1 MSAGSVPAVRPPPG
15 GPGPDGQSTA
25 GGRGLLAR
33 VAPLRRSLRTEA
45 GSAGLLLVA
54 TVIALVWANSPVGD
68 SYAAFWHTEFAVRW
82 GGTELALDLQHWV
95 NDGLMVFFFFVVGLE
110 IKRELVIGELT
121 DRRRAAVPAL
131 AAVTGLVVP
140 ALVYVAFNLGDEAAS
155 AWGVVISTDTAFLL
169 GVLALVGPSCPAQ
182 LRLFLLTLAIA
193 DDVGALSAI
202 ALFYTED
209 LRLLPLGLAVLGL
222 ALMVGLRYLE
232 VWRGPAYLV
241 LGVAVWVAMHESGVH
256 PTLAGVVIALFTPAY
271 AARRDEVADAGR
283 LVRAY
288 QQSPNPG
295 FARAA
300 RLSIDRS
307 VSAGERL
314 QQLWQPW
321 TSFVIV
327 PVFALANAGVPLTGE
342 TLRAAAS
349 SPVTLGVVAGL
360 VLGKIV
366 GILLGTGLAVRLR
379 LGELAPGLT
388 GLQLAGGAALS
399 GIGFTISLF
408 IVDLAFADD
417 EGGRR
422 LGDEARVG
430 VLVASVLAA
439 LLGWA
444 LFRVA
449 DRRRPP
455 GTARA
460 VLLDPPVDPA
470 RDHVRGP
477 VDAPLTLVEYG
488 DFECP
493 FCGRATGAVDEVRER
508 FGDRLRYVFRH
519 VPLVDTHPHARL
531 AAEAAEAAAA
541 QGRFWEMHDR
551 LFAGQDHLLP
561 SDLLE
566 HAAAIGLDVS
576 RFARDL
582 GAGRYARRVQEDVE
596 SAETSGVEGT
606 PTFFVGGRRHTGP
619 SDADSLAAALLAAAG
634 GADAPAEV
642 PRADPAA
649 APVLPA
655 LGPRAGERRP
665 VPGEAPAPLPPDL
678 PETPDRH
685 GAFPR
690 LPDARLALL
699 DRYGTRRTWQPGETL
714 FREGDP
720 GYDFQV
726 VLSGAV
732 AVVEHHGA
740 ADQRVVSVH
749 GERRFLG
756 ELDLF
761 SDRPVF
767 LTAVVLRTAEVLTV
781 PDAQMRAAFAADP
794 ALKELVLRV
803 FLVRRSM
810 LLELAADLRVV
821 GRAASADTARLRRY
835 AEDHGLRAVVV
846 DVDTEDDATGLL
858 ADLGVTEDDLP
869 VVVWRDERVLRHPTD
884 AELSG
889 LAGAPDGRPAP
900 PDPTPQ
906 EDA

>member
-1 MSAGSVPAVRPPPG
+1 M
-15 GPGPDGQSTA
+15 
-25 GGRGLLAR
+25 
-33 VAPLRRSLRTEA
+33 
-45 GSAGLLLVA
+45 
-54 TVIALVWANSPVGD
+54 GD
-68 SYAAFWHTEFAVRW
+68 SYDAFWHTEFAVRV
-82 GGTELALDLQHWV
+82 GGAELVLDLQHWV

-121 DRRRAAVPAL
+121 DRRRAAVPAV
-131 AAVTGLVVP
+131 AAVTGLAVP
-140 ALVYVAFNLGDEAAS
+140 ALVYVAFNLGDEAAA

-169 GVLALVGPSCPAQ
+169 GVLALVGPACPAQ

-193 DDVGALSAI
+193 DDVGALTVI

-209 LRLLPLGLAVLGL
+209 LRLTPLALSVLGL
-222 ALMVGLRYLE
+222 ALMVGLRYLK
-232 VWRGPAYLV
+232 VWRGPAYMV
-241 LGVAVWVAMHESGVH
+241 LGIAVWVAMYQSGVH

-271 AARRDEVADAGR
+271 AARRDEVADAAR

-288 QQSPNPG
+288 QQSPNPQ

-307 VSAGERL
+307 VSASERL

-327 PVFALANAGVPLTGE
+327 PVFALANAGVSLSGD

-349 SPVTLGVVAGL
+349 SPVTIGVIAGL
-360 VLGKIV
+360 VLGKLF
-366 GILLGTGLAVRLR
+366 GILVGTGLAVRLR
-379 LGELAPGLT
+379 LGELAPGLN
-388 GLQLAGGAALS
+388 GMQLAGGAALS

-408 IVDLAFADD
+408 IVDLAFDD
-417 EGGRR
+417 GDAA
-422 LGDEARVG
+422 GDEARVG
-430 VLVASVLAA
+430 VLAASLLAA
-439 LLGWA
+439 LLGWG
-444 LFRVA
+444 LFRLA

-455 GTARA
+455 GDARPS
-460 VLLDPPVDPA
+460 LLDPPVDPA

-493 FCGRATGAVDEVRER
+493 FCGRATGVVEELRER

-519 VPLVDTHPHARL
+519 VPLSDVHPHAQL
-531 AAEAAEAAAA
+531 AAEAAEAAGA
-541 QGRFWEMHDR
+541 QGRFWEMHDL
-551 LFAGQDHLLP
+551 LFADQDRLTP
-561 SDLLE
+561 DALLE
-566 HAAAIGLDVS
+566 RAAAIGLDVS

-582 GAGRYARRVQEDVE
+582 GSGRYARRVQGDVD
-596 SAETSGVEGT
+596 SAESSGVEGT

-619 SDADSLAAALLAAAG
+619 YDADTLAAELMATAGDDGGPPAVPADGPDG
-634 GADAPAEV
+634 GA
-642 PRADPAA
+642 
-649 APVLPA
+649 PVPA
-655 LGPRAGERRP
+655 LGQHAGGRRP
-665 VPGEAPAPLPPDL
+665 GRDGVVVPLPPDL
-678 PETPDRH
+678 PETPDRY

-690 LPDARLALL
+690 LPDTQLALL
-699 DRYGTRRTWQPGETL
+699 ARYGTRRTWQPGETL

-726 VLSGAV
+726 VLSGTV

-767 LTAVVLRTAEVLTV
+767 LTAVVLRPSEVVTV
-781 PDAQMRAAFAADP
+781 PDAQMRTVFGEDH
-794 ALKELVLRV
+794 ALKETVLRA
-803 FLVRRSM
+803 FLIRRSM

-821 GRAASADTARLRRY
+821 TRGASAGVARVQRFAR
-835 AEDHGLRAVVV
+835 DHGLTAVVV
-846 DVDTEDDATGLL
+846 DVEDEDDATGLL

-869 VVVWRDERVLRHPTD
+869 VVVWRSEQLLRDPAD
-884 AELSG
+884 AELAA
-889 LAGAPDGRPAP
+889 LVATPH
-900 PDPTPQ
+900 PTVQ
-906 EDA
+906 EDT

>member
-1 MSAGSVPAVRPPPG
+1 MSTASEVRPPAAA
-15 GPGPDGQSTA
+15 PGPDGQSRA
-25 GGRGLLAR
+25 AGRGLLAR
-33 VAPLRRSLRTEA
+33 IAPLRRSLRTEA
-45 GSAGLLLVA
+45 GSAGLLLAA
-54 TVIALVWANSPVGD
+54 TVVALVWANSPMGD
-68 SYAAFWHTEFAVRW
+68 SYSTFWHTEFAVRI

-140 ALVYVAFNLGDEAAS
+140 ALVYVAFNLGDEAAA

-169 GVLALVGPSCPAQ
+169 GVLALVGPACPAQ

-193 DDVGALSAI
+193 DDVGALTVI
-202 ALFYTED
+202 AFFYTED
-209 LRLLPLGLAVLGL
+209 LRPLPLGLAVLGL
-222 ALMVGLRYLE
+222 ALMVGLRYLH
-232 VWRGPAYLV
+232 VWRGPAYMV
-241 LGVAVWVAMHESGVH
+241 LGIAVWVAMYESGVH
-256 PTLAGVVIALFTPAY
+256 PTLAGVVIALSTPAY
-271 AARRDEVADAGR
+271 AARREEVADAAR

-288 QQSPNPG
+288 QQSPNPQ

-307 VSAGERL
+307 VSASERL

-360 VLGKIV
+360 VLGKLV

-379 LGELAPGLT
+379 LGELAPGLS
-388 GLQLAGGAALS
+388 GLQVAGGAALS

-408 IVDLAFADD
+408 IVDLAFDD
-417 EGGRR
+417 
-422 LGDEARVG
+422 GDAAGDDARVG
-430 VLVASVLAA
+430 VLAASVLAA

-444 LFRVA
+444 LFRLA
-449 DRRRPP
+449 DRRRPA
-455 GTARA
+455 GTGRPL
-460 VLLDPPVDPA
+460 LLDPPVDPE

-477 VDAPLTLVEYG
+477 ADAPLTLVEYG

-493 FCGRATGAVDEVRER
+493 FCGRATGTVEELRER

-519 VPLVDTHPHARL
+519 VPLTDVHPYAQL

-551 LFAGQDHLLP
+551 IFAGQDRLTP
-561 SDLLE
+561 ADLLE
-566 HAAAIGLDVS
+566 HAAEIGLDLS

-582 GAGRYARRVQEDVE
+582 GSGRYARRVQEDVD
-596 SAETSGVEGT
+596 SAESSGVEGT

-619 SDADSLAAALLAAAG
+619 YDADTLAAELLAAAG
-634 GADAPAEV
+634 DDD
-642 PRADPAA
+642 RPAA
-649 APVLPA
+649 PPADGVPAGPPVPA
-655 LGPRAGERRP
+655 LGPHAGARRAVPDAAP
-665 VPGEAPAPLPPDL
+665 VPLPPDL
-678 PETPDRH
+678 PETADRY

-690 LPDARLALL
+690 LDDAQLELL
-699 DRYGTRRTWQPGETL
+699 GRYGTRRTWQPGETL

-732 AVVEHHGA
+732 AVVEHAGA

-767 LTAVVLRTAEVLTV
+767 LTAVVLRPSEVVTV
-781 PDAQMRAAFAADP
+781 PDAQMRTVFGQDR
-794 ALKELVLRV
+794 ALKETVLRA
-803 FLVRRSM
+803 FLIRRSM

-821 GRAASADTARLRRY
+821 TRGPSAGVERLRRF
-835 AEDHGLRAVVV
+835 ARDHGLTVVVV
-846 DVDTEDDATGLL
+846 DLEDEDEDDDDATALL

-869 VVVWRDERVLRHPTD
+869 VAVWRSEQVLRDPTD
-884 AELSG
+884 AELAA
-889 LAGAPDGRPAP
+889 LVQ
-900 PDPTPQ
+900 TPHPVVQ
-906 EDA
+906 EDT